1 MRSRVS
7 IGCVIGLIA
16 GLLGSVAASTSAAG
30 EASLPGVSGLCGTAV
45 IRPMPTSLDPDSAVN
60 RAVQVFSEV
69 ETNAQGFAYNLTS
82 PVPVDVAGVGV
93 YDRPAALPST
103 QPVVAAGEPVASW
116 LVHWDPPPDTAHVRR
131 TVTIGFSGQVMG
143 VQILPTTVASTASE
157 QFHAPGVGY
166 PGTVAGL
173 QLAPNG
179 MGDVLRVLDRYTVSI
194 SFTGFDT
201 VTEFRII
208 TVGLGAFTRFPGSLA
223 PGPHG
228 SGYSMLG
235 ADGGVFVFEGDSGYW
250 GSLGGTRINQPVVSG
265 ARTCSGEGYWLAAR
279 DGGVFSFGDA
289 VFHGSLGGAP
299 LDAPVVA
306 MSATPTGNGY
316 YLVTATGQVSPFGDA
331 HFYGDARA
339 LHLNKPIVGI
349 AATLTGNGYWLVAS
363 DGGIFSYGD
372 AAFDG
377 STGNLHLNS
386 PIVGMRA
393 APNADGYYLF
403 ASDGGV
409 FAFSSM
415 RRFGVRIP
423 LPFFGSAATIPHS
436 RPIVGMRL
444 AVDGGGGYWLND
456 SAGRAFGFGPS
467 APSGPGMSGTA
478 LAGPIIGML

>member
-1 MRSRVS
+1 
-7 IGCVIGLIA
+7 VIGLVA
-16 GLLGSVAASTSAAG
+16 GLLGTVAVSTSAAG
-30 EASLPGVSGLCGTAV
+30 ALFLPGVSGLCGTAV
-45 IRPMPTSLDPDSAVN
+45 IRPMPNDLGPGDRQN

-69 ETNAQGFAYNLTS
+69 ETNAQGSAFSLTN

-103 QPVVAAGEPVASW
+103 QPVVGPDEPVASW
-116 LVHWDPPPDTAHVRR
+116 LVHWDPFHYYGNVRR
-131 TVTIGFSGQVMG
+131 TVTIGFSGQVLG
-143 VQILPTTVASTASE
+143 VQILPATVGSTASQ

-166 PGTVAGL
+166 PSSAAGL

-179 MGDVLRVLDRYTVSI
+179 TGDVLRVLDPYTVSI
-194 SFTGFDT
+194 SFTGLET
-201 VTEFRII
+201 LTEFRII
-208 TVGLGAFTRFPGSLA
+208 TTGLGSFTRFPGSLR

-250 GSLGGTRINQPVVSG
+250 GSLGGTRINQPVVAG

-306 MSATPTGNGY
+306 VSATPTGGGY
-316 YLVTATGQVSPFGDA
+316 YLVTATGQVSPLGDG

-339 LHLNKPIVGI
+339 IHLNKPIVGI
-349 AATLTGNGYWLVAS
+349 AATPTGNGYWLVAS

-377 STGNLHLNS
+377 STGSIHLNS

-393 APNADGYYLF
+393 YLNGDGYYLF

-409 FAFSSM
+409 FALTSTQKFSM
-415 RRFGVRIP
+415 RE
-423 LPFFGSAATIPHS
+423 PFFGSAATIPHS

-444 AVDGGGGYWLND
+444 AVDDGGGYWLDD

-467 APSGPGMSGTA
+467 APSGLGMSGTA
-478 LAGPIIGML
+478 LASPIIGML